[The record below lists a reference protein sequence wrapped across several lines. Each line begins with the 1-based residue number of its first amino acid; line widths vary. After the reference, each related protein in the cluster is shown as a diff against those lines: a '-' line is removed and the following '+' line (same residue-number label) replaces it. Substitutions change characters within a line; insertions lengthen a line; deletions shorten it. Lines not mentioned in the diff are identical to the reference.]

1 MSNQIKTLL
10 QKLPSNIDPQS
21 AISAFENIAKYKA
34 EIKKS
39 EAEIKRLDVVENVML
54 TEIEKKY
61 DLYHKI
67 FNSIFTERRDAID
80 KFFEI
85 VDLGIKEKNHELINS
100 GLVGLS
106 QVVSSSP
113 FANLTELGNMLNNGN
128 QIEL

>member
-1 MSNQIKTLL
+1 MKNQINTLL

-21 AISAFENIAKYKA
+21 ALSAIENISRYKA

-39 EAEIKRLDVVENVML
+39 EAEIKRLDVVENVLL
-54 TEIEKKY
+54 TDIEKKY

-67 FNSIFTERRDAID
+67 FHSLFSERREAID

-85 VDLGIKEKNHELINS
+85 VDLGIKEKNNDLINS
-100 GLVGLS
+100 GLAGLS

-113 FANLTELGNMLNNGN
+113 FSNIAELGNMLNNGT